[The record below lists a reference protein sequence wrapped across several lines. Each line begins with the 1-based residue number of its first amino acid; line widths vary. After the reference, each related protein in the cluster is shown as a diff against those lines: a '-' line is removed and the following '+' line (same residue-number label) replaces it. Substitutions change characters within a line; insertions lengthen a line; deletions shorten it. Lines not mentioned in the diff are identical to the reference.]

1 MFKIDPVVV
10 LDAEPLEWMVRVAS
24 LNIIADD
31 LKKERSTAK
40 RR

>member
-10 LDAEPLEWMVRVAS
+10 LNAEPLEWMVRVAS
-24 LNIIADD
+24 HNIIADD
-31 LKKERSTAK
+31 LKKERSSTK